1 MQQQPQKQSGVNLYV
16 REIRARI
23 DAVFKITIRTVRE
36 SIPKI
41 VGYFLVRMSQEK
53 LSSELHMR
61 INENEGLLDALGE
74 PKQVQERRQTLQSII
89 EVLRNSLKI
98 LQRDP
103 DITAASSVDDGEL
116 ADLLKKD
123 AMERKKNQLDA
134 KAGIQQPISQPP
146 QSAAAG
152 MNNQPPPN
160 MNRGPPNAGG
170 NQPPPGMRPNAGGP
184 PPNNM
189 GGPRPGGPGGPPP
202 GMRQGGPPNQ
212 MNNSGRGPPPG
223 GMRPGGGPPPGG
235 NQPGGAPPRGP
246 PPGGVNT
253 GTLFGNPL
261 K

>member
-89 EVLRNSLKI
+89 EVLKNSLKI

-103 DITAASSVDDGEL
+103 E
-116 ADLLKKD
+116 
-123 AMERKKNQLDA
+123 
-134 KAGIQQPISQPP
+134 
-146 QSAAAG
+146 
-152 MNNQPPPN
+152 
-160 MNRGPPNAGG
+160 
-170 NQPPPGMRPNAGGP
+170 
-184 PPNNM
+184 
-189 GGPRPGGPGGPPP
+189 
-202 GMRQGGPPNQ
+202 
-212 MNNSGRGPPPG
+212 
-223 GMRPGGGPPPGG
+223 
-235 NQPGGAPPRGP
+235 
-246 PPGGVNT
+246 
-253 GTLFGNPL
+253 
-261 K
+261 